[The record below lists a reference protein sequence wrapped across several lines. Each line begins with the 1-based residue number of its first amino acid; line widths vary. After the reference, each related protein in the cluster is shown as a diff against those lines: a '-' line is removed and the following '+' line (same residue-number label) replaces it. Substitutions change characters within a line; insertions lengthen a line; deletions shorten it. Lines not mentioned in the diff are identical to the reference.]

1 MLGSLARKSI
11 LNRLPKRPIAR
22 NVVCI
27 VEVIFI
33 ICVAADRALL
43 IIVFF
48 DFTASKREIKELDLA
63 VYLWVAHGKNSLYA
77 HRPYKEFGRVARV
90 AHSMACLHSFSTIK
104 HLAIP
109 GDCSRLH
116 GDRVL
121 SSGAYR
127 SWFLVSLVCL
137 GNIHLMGVLV
147 SGAPSVCL
155 IISLSSPFGTRS
167 LLQFPLEYAPD
178 SCHLLIRRTHTR
190 NLSQV
195 VLDGCHVMEDNRPSD
210 QLSITHLLYTDKIVL
225 LHHAPVLSLVTCQS
239 HTSCIAFTWSRL

>member
-1 MLGSLARKSI
+1 MKKLL
-11 LNRLPKRPIAR
+11 
-22 NVVCI
+22 VCSQAI
-27 VEVIFI
+27 QGVWI
-33 ICVAADRALL
+33 
-43 IIVFF
+43 
-48 DFTASKREIKELDLA
+48 
-63 VYLWVAHGKNSLYA
+63 G
-77 HRPYKEFGRVARV
+77 ARV

-167 LLQFPLEYAPD
+167 LLQFPLEDAHD
-178 SCHLLIRRTHTR
+178 GCHLSIRRTAPRKFLQVALDASHMLKHEAPCNKLR
-190 NLSQV
+190 LS
-195 VLDGCHVMEDNRPSD
+195 EARRPFAPCPGG
-210 QLSITHLLYTDKIVL
+210 VL
-225 LHHAPVLSLVTCQS
+225 LLTHDQPPSTACPRTLQS
-239 HTSCIAFTWSRL
+239 HTSCIALTWSRLTNSCSKR